1 MNLRNPG
8 TIALAVIVAVVLFL
22 PGHGLME
29 PAGWFGDLHVG
40 ILLSMAA
47 VIFCAVYFGTLK
59 FWELLTGDPLEKPLP
74 AILALFLAV
83 RLTVDCA
90 RMMMWRW

>member
-1 MNLRNPG
+1 M
-8 TIALAVIVAVVLFL
+8 LAVAAAAMFFL
-22 PGHGLME
+22 PGQGLLG
-29 PAGWFGDLHVG
+29 PAAWFGEPRVSRV
-40 ILLSMAA
+40 LLLAA

-74 AILALFLAV
+74 AILALFLFI

-90 RMMMWRW
+90 RMLMWW